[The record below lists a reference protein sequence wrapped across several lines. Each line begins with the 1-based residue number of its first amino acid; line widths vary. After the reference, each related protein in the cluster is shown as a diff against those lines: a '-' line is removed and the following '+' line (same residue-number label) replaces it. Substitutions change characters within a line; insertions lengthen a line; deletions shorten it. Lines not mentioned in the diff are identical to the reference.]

1 MSEPPTFPPPP
12 PPPPPPWPPAPR
24 PSGLDRLGPRVNRRP
39 EPRLG
44 TALAGAGVALVVL
57 GALTVGGD
65 NAGSGGTGSRLPG
78 ILLSL
83 AVVVAG
89 YGLSFHSRSG
99 ALGAAAV
106 AASALAL
113 PVLIGFLTFD
123 NARVPPVQ
131 FDTILLVSTL
141 VWAASYVFSPA
152 RGHNLY
158 LGAALFGV
166 WLWLLE
172 ATEGLLSYPFRAANP
187 FSLST
192 NGGGLNGPFF
202 GLRTAPDP
210 HTLGSITLVLAVAS
224 LVAGAVLDRRGRAG
238 MATPFMFVGL
248 VQLAIGV
255 ALFSDDLKEPGEG
268 LAAVLLGL
276 AVIWMGALAGRR
288 LTTWTGAAAVWLGVV
303 LLIDDVV
310 GDSAT
315 VVGVVAMVSGV
326 ALVAVAHVVSS
337 AWREPDEVTPGPS
350 QFSYKGGSTQP
361 WGPPP
366 PPAGS
371 VLG

>member
-1 MSEPPTFPPPP
+1 LEPL
-12 PPPPPPWPPAPR
+12 APR
-24 PSGLDRLGPRVNRRP
+24 PSGLDRLGARVNRRP
-39 EPRLG
+39 EPRFG

-65 NAGSGGTGSRLPG
+65 NAGDGGTGSRLPG

-89 YGLSFHSRSG
+89 YALSFRARTG

-113 PVLIGFLTFD
+113 PVFIGFLTFD
-123 NARVPPVQ
+123 NDQVPPLP
-131 FDTILLVSTL
+131 FDTILLLSAL
-141 VWAASYVFSPA
+141 VWAASYVISPA

-158 LGAALFGV
+158 LGAALLGT

-172 ATEGLLSYPFRAANP
+172 AIEGLLSYPFRTAGSL

-192 NGGGLNGPFF
+192 DNPFL
-202 GLRTAPDP
+202 GTRSAPDQ
-210 HTLGSITLVLAVAS
+210 HTVGGITLVLAVAS

-238 MATPFMFVGL
+238 IATPFMFVGL

-255 ALFSDDLKEPGEG
+255 ALFSDEWKQPGEG

-276 AVIWMGALAGRR
+276 VVIWMGAIAGRR
-288 LTTWTGAAAVWLGVV
+288 LTTWTGAAAVWLGLL
-303 LLIDDVV
+303 LLIDEVL

-315 VVGVVAMVSGV
+315 AVGVAAMVSGI
-326 ALVAVAHVVSS
+326 ALVAVAHFVSS
-337 AWREPDEVTPGPS
+337 AWQEPDEVTPGPS
-350 QFSYKGGSTQP
+350 RFRYKGGSTQP
-361 WGPPP
+361 AGPPP